1 MGRSIEAMIV
11 ATADQIARRVG
22 SSTNLRKARMPRK
35 AKSRTAVEV
44 RRGSQSH
51 HTPQV
56 GLAQIAPWQHS
67 RNASRLPISR
77 PASIRVSHFRS
88 FMKRNAIAEPREK
101 RTTSIHVHA
110 VGTWTYMIRCTSP
123 MYRSAGTTKRPM
135 NDPASRRIT
144 PATSSKYGNRL
155 VETEGASMNA
165 PAFCINDSVVDDAAV
180 EQAAE

>member
-110 VGTWTYMIRCTSP
+110 
-123 MYRSAGTTKRPM
+123 AGTTKRPM